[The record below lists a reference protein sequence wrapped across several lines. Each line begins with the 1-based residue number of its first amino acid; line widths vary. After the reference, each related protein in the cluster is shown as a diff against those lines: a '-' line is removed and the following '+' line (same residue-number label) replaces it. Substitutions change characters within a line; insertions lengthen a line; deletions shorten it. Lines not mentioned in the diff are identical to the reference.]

1 MQIDKLNTEQLEVAI
16 QERDR
21 ELIIDFYATWCG
33 PCVLLAKE
41 LEQVRFLG
49 CYIGCLW
56 LAGLAG
62 LLVLFSVCVTQCCH
76 NSHCLGECR

>member
-41 LEQVRFLG
+41 LEQARCLG
-49 CYIGCLW
+49 SYSR
-56 LAGLAG
+56 LAGCAC
-62 LLVLFSVCVTQCCH
+62 LVGPCIFA
-76 NSHCLGECR
+76 

>member
-21 ELIIDFYATWCG
+21 EMIIDFYATWCG

-41 LEQVRFLG
+41 LEQARCLG
-49 CYIGCLW
+49 CVSVIFDWQAVLMFHH
-56 LAGLAG
+56 GLQVWVSTVAMLF
-62 LLVLFSVCVTQCCH
+62 LL
-76 NSHCLGECR
+76 

>member
-41 LEQVRFLG
+41 LEQARCLG
-49 CYIGCLW
+49 CYQKERAVQGW
-56 LAGLAG
+56 QAV
-62 LLVLFSVCVTQCCH
+62 LVFLSSSVH
-76 NSHCLGECR
+76 A